1 MLCHNQAAVATK
13 KFTKWAFKTTV
24 VFADLTGSTRVFE
37 AMGNA
42 RATETVTRLIQWI
55 GGVCESHGGRVVK
68 SLGDGVFATFQSGPA
83 ATAAVLEMQRNH
95 QKRLS
100 VWPAPLRM
108 DLQIGVASGEIV
120 EVDGDCYGD
129 AVNLASRL
137 SDLAGP
143 GQIWATDSVI
153 EQLHDGSVRH
163 RNLGPINIRGRN
175 EMAIV
180 HRVDWQE
187 EVSEFLT
194 MPASLAPQKAPDS
207 TFGQIELAWLDV
219 RSMFRAAELPIHL
232 GRVDDA
238 QFVVNDPRVSRLH
251 ARIEARQ
258 GSCVLVDV
266 STYGTWVRFHGTAG
280 ASGEIALRRQEC
292 VLHGSGEIGLGAP
305 LSDFSAP
312 TISFNTTGGNVL
324 LARRDAR

>member
-1 MLCHNQAAVATK
+1 MGSQ
-13 KFTKWAFKTTV
+13 TTV

-37 AMGNA
+37 AIGNA

-55 GGVCESHGGRVVK
+55 GGVCETHGGRVVK
-68 SLGDGVFATFQSGPA
+68 SLGDGVFAVFTDGSA
-83 ATAAVLEMQRNH
+83 ATSAVLELQRNH
-95 QKRLS
+95 HKRLQT
-100 VWPAPLRM
+100 WPAPLRM
-108 DLQIGVASGEIV
+108 ELQIGVASGEVV

-143 GQIWATDSVI
+143 SQIWVTETVI
-153 EQLHDGSVRH
+153 DQLAGLDARH
-163 RNLGPINIRGRN
+163 RNLGPINIRGKN
-175 EMAIV
+175 EMPV
-180 HRVDWQE
+180 VYRVDWQD

-194 MPASLAPQKAPDS
+194 MPATLVPPPRIPDS
-207 TFGQIELAWLDV
+207 TFGQIELSWLDV
-219 RSMFRAAELPIHL
+219 RTLFRAAELPIHL
-232 GRVDDA
+232 GRVDEA

-251 ARIEARQ
+251 ARIEARN

-280 ASGEIALRRQEC
+280 ASGEIALRREEC

-312 TISFNTTGGNVL
+312 TISFNTTGGNL
-324 LARRDAR
+324 QLAQRGMR

>member
-1 MLCHNQAAVATK
+1 MGAQS
-13 KFTKWAFKTTV
+13 TV

-37 AMGNA
+37 AIGNA

-55 GGVCESHGGRVVK
+55 GGVCDSHGGRVVK
-68 SLGDGVFATFQSGPA
+68 SLGDGAFATFANGAA
-83 ATAAVLEMQRNH
+83 ATKAVLEMQRTH
-95 QKRLS
+95 HKRLQN
-100 VWPAPLRM
+100 WPAPLRM
-108 DLQIGVASGEIV
+108 ELQIGVASDEVV

-143 GQIWATDSVI
+143 SQIWATEAVI
-153 EQLHDGSVRH
+153 DQLGGIDARF
-163 RNLGPINIRGRN
+163 RNLGPINIRGKN
-175 EMAIV
+175 EMPVVYRI
-180 HRVDWQE
+180 DWQDDLTD
-187 EVSEFLT
+187 FLT
-194 MPASLAPQKAPDS
+194 MPATLVLPQRVPDS
-207 TFGQIELAWLDV
+207 TFGQIELSWLDV
-219 RSMFRAAELPIHL
+219 RTSFRASELPIHM
-232 GRVDDA
+232 GRVDEA

-251 ARIEARQ
+251 ARIEARN

-280 ASGEIALRRQEC
+280 ASGEIALRREEC

-312 TISFNTTGGNVL
+312 TISFNTTGGNLL
-324 LARRDAR
+324 LARQPGR

>member
-1 MLCHNQAAVATK
+1 MAASP
-13 KFTKWAFKTTV
+13 TV

-42 RATETVTRLIQWI
+42 RATETVTRLVQWI
-55 GGVCESHGGRVVK
+55 GSVCESHRGRVVK
-68 SLGDGVFATFQSGPA
+68 TLGDGVFAIFPDGVSA
-83 ATAAVLEMQRNH
+83 VNAVLELQRNH

-108 DLQIGVASGEIV
+108 DLQIGVASGEV
-120 EVDGDCYGD
+120 LEVDHDAYGD

-143 GQIWATDSVI
+143 GQIWATASVI
-153 EQLHDGSVRH
+153 EQLGETRVRH
-163 RNLGPINIRGRN
+163 RNLGAISIRGKN
-175 EMAIV
+175 QTPVV
-180 HRVDWQE
+180 HRIDWQD
-187 EVSEFLT
+187 EVLSEFLT
-194 MPASLAPQKAPDS
+194 MPASLIEQLPRPDS
-207 TFGQIELAWLDV
+207 SFGQIELTWLDV
-219 RSMFRAAELPIHL
+219 RSMFRVDELPIHL
-232 GRVDDA
+232 GRVDEA

-258 GSCVLVDV
+258 GSCILVDV
-266 STYGTWVRFHGTAG
+266 STYGTWVRFHGSAG
-280 ASGEIALRRQEC
+280 ASGEIALRRDEC

-312 TISFNTTGGNVL
+312 TITFNTTGGNVL
-324 LARRDAR
+324 LGRKNHR

>member
-1 MLCHNQAAVATK
+1 MPANS
-13 KFTKWAFKTTV
+13 TV

-55 GGVCESHGGRVVK
+55 GGVCEVHGGRVVK
-68 SLGDGVFATFQSGPA
+68 SLGDGVFAIFSNGA
-83 ATAAVLEMQRNH
+83 AAISAALEMQRNH
-95 QKRLS
+95 QKRLLT
-100 VWPAPLRM
+100 WPLALRM
-108 DLQIGVASGEIV
+108 ALQIGVASGDVV

-143 GQIWATDSVI
+143 SQIWATESVI
-153 EQLHDGSVRH
+153 VQLQGSDVRH
-163 RNLGPINIRGRN
+163 RNLGPINIRGKN
-175 EMAIV
+175 EMPVV

-187 EVSEFLT
+187 EISDFMT
-194 MPASLAPQKAPDS
+194 MPAPLAAPSRPADS
-207 TFGQIELAWLDV
+207 SFGQIELAWLDI
-219 RSMFRAAELPIHL
+219 RSMFRAEELPIHL
-232 GRVDDA
+232 GRVDEA

-251 ARIEARQ
+251 ARIEARS
-258 GSCVLVDV
+258 GSCMLVDV
-266 STYGTWVRFHGTAG
+266 STYGTWVRFHGS
-280 ASGEIALRRQEC
+280 SGTSSEIALRREEC

-312 TISFNTTGGNVL
+312 TISFNTTGSNVL

>member
-1 MLCHNQAAVATK
+1 MGIQ
-13 KFTKWAFKTTV
+13 TTV

-37 AMGNA
+37 AMGNV

-68 SLGDGVFATFQSGPA
+68 SLGDGLFATFQSGPA
-83 ATAAVLEMQRNH
+83 ATAAVLELQRNH

-143 GQIWATDSVI
+143 GQIWATESVI

-175 EMAIV
+175 ELAIV

-187 EVSEFLT
+187 EVTEFLT

-219 RSMFRAAELPIHL
+219 RSMFRATELPIHL

>member
-1 MLCHNQAAVATK
+1 MPAHS
-13 KFTKWAFKTTV
+13 TV

-55 GGVCESHGGRVVK
+55 GGVCEAHGGRVVK
-68 SLGDGVFATFQSGPA
+68 SLGDGIFAIFSNGAA
-83 ATAAVLEMQRNH
+83 ATSAVLEMQRNH
-95 QKRLS
+95 QKRLLS
-100 VWPAPLRM
+100 WPPALRM
-108 DLQIGVASGEIV
+108 ELQIGVASGEVV

-143 GQIWATDSVI
+143 SQIWATESVI
-153 EQLHDGSVRH
+153 AQLQGSDVRH
-163 RNLGPINIRGRN
+163 RNLGSINIRGKS
-175 EMAIV
+175 EMPVV
-180 HRVDWQE
+180 HRIDWQE
-187 EVSEFLT
+187 EISDFMT
-194 MPASLAPQKAPDS
+194 MPASLVMPARATDS
-207 TFGQIELAWLDV
+207 SFGQIELAWLDV
-219 RSMFRAAELPIHL
+219 RSMFRATELPIHL
-232 GRVDDA
+232 GRVDEA

-251 ARIEARQ
+251 ARIEARN

-266 STYGTWVRFHGTAG
+266 STYGTWVRFHGSMGT
-280 ASGEIALRRQEC
+280 SGEIALRREEC

-312 TISFNTTGGNVL
+312 TISFNTTGGSVL

>member
-1 MLCHNQAAVATK
+1 M
-13 KFTKWAFKTTV
+13 
-24 VFADLTGSTRVFE
+24 E
-37 AMGNA
+37 
-42 RATETVTRLIQWI
+42 
-55 GGVCESHGGRVVK
+55 
-68 SLGDGVFATFQSGPA
+68 
-83 ATAAVLEMQRNH
+83 
-95 QKRLS
+95 
-100 VWPAPLRM
+100 
-108 DLQIGVASGEIV
+108 LQIGVASGEVV

-143 GQIWATDSVI
+143 SQIWATESVI
-153 EQLHDGSVRH
+153 EQLRGGEVRH
-163 RNLGPINIRGRN
+163 RNLGPINIRGKN
-175 EMAIV
+175 EMPIV
-180 HRVDWQE
+180 HRIDWQD

-194 MPASLAPQKAPDS
+194 MPASLVPPARGADS
-207 TFGQIELAWLDV
+207 SFGQIELAWLDV

-232 GRVDDA
+232 GRVDEA

-280 ASGEIALRRQEC
+280 ASGEIALRRDEC

-305 LSDFSAP
+305 LERLQRADH
-312 TISFNTTGGNVL
+312 L
-324 LARRDAR
+324 LQHDRRQRAAGSSRTAIGPLRPQAARRARIFLALPAGASTMAAYLSAAPCCRPSIPGSRASSPPTWRWPRTRARRRSPADGRSAWPTS

>member
-1 MLCHNQAAVATK
+1 MPTHA
-13 KFTKWAFKTTV
+13 TV

-55 GGVCESHGGRVVK
+55 GGVCEAHGGRVVK
-68 SLGDGVFATFQSGPA
+68 SLGDGVFAIFTNGAA
-83 ATAAVLEMQRNH
+83 ATSAVLEMQRNH

-100 VWPAPLRM
+100 SWPPMLRM
-108 DLQIGVASGEIV
+108 ELQIGVASGEVV

-143 GQIWATDSVI
+143 SQIWATESVI
-153 EQLHDGSVRH
+153 VQLEGSDVRH
-163 RNLGPINIRGRN
+163 RNLGPINIRGKI
-175 EMAIV
+175 EMPVV
-180 HRVDWQE
+180 HRIDWQE
-187 EVSEFLT
+187 EKSDFMT
-194 MPASLAPQKAPDS
+194 MPAALAVPPRQADLS
-207 TFGQIELAWLDV
+207 FGQIELAWLDV
-219 RSMFRAAELPIHL
+219 RSIFRATELPIHL
-232 GRVDDA
+232 GRVDEA

-251 ARIEARQ
+251 ARIEARN
-258 GSCVLVDV
+258 GSCVLVDI
-266 STYGTWVRFHGTAG
+266 STYGTWVCFHGSTG
-280 ASGEIALRRQEC
+280 TSSEIALRREEC
-292 VLHGSGEIGLGAP
+292 VLHGNGEIGLGAP

-312 TISFNTTGGNVL
+312 TISFNTTSGNTL

>member
-1 MLCHNQAAVATK
+1 MGAIS
-13 KFTKWAFKTTV
+13 TV

-42 RATETVTRLIQWI
+42 RATDTVTRLTQWI
-55 GGVCESHGGRVVK
+55 SGVCEAHGGRVVK
-68 SLGDGVFATFQSGPA
+68 LLGDGVFAIFPDGVT
-83 ATAAVLEMQRNH
+83 ATWAVVEMQRNH
-95 QKRLS
+95 QKRLLT
-100 VWPAPLRM
+100 WPAPLRM
-108 DLQIGVASGEIV
+108 ELQIGVASGEVV

-143 GQIWATDSVI
+143 GQIWATESVI
-153 EQLHDGSVRH
+153 EQLNGGEVRH
-163 RNLGPINIRGRN
+163 RNLGPINIRGKN
-175 EMAIV
+175 EMPVV
-180 HRVDWQE
+180 HRVDWQD

-194 MPASLAPQKAPDS
+194 MPATLPHSSRAKDS
-207 TFGQIELAWLDV
+207 SFGQIELAWLDV
-219 RSMFRAAELPIHL
+219 RSMFRATELPIHL
-232 GRVDDA
+232 GRVDEA

-266 STYGTWVRFHGTAG
+266 STYGTWVRFHGSAG
-280 ASGEIALRRQEC
+280 ASGEIALRRDEC

-324 LARRDAR
+324 LARRDHR

>member
-1 MLCHNQAAVATK
+1 MGANS
-13 KFTKWAFKTTV
+13 TV

-42 RATETVTRLIQWI
+42 RATETVTRLTQWI
-55 GGVCESHGGRVVK
+55 GGVCEAHGGRVVK
-68 SLGDGVFATFQSGPA
+68 SLGDGVFAIFAEGIS
-83 ATAAVLEMQRNH
+83 ATRAVLEMQRNH
-95 QKRLS
+95 QKRLQT
-100 VWPAPLRM
+100 WPAPLRM
-108 DLQIGVASGEIV
+108 ELQIGVASGEVV

-143 GQIWATDSVI
+143 GQIWATESVI
-153 EQLHDGSVRH
+153 EQLHGGEVRH
-163 RNLGPINIRGRN
+163 RSLGPINIRGKN
-175 EMAIV
+175 EMPVV
-180 HRVDWQE
+180 HRVDWQD

-194 MPASLAPQKAPDS
+194 MPASLVHQPRGPDS
-207 TFGQIELAWLDV
+207 SFGQIELAWLDV

-232 GRVDDA
+232 GRVDEA

-280 ASGEIALRRQEC
+280 ASGEIALRRDEC

-324 LARRDAR
+324 LARRDLR

>member
-1 MLCHNQAAVATK
+1 MTGHP
-13 KFTKWAFKTTV
+13 TV

-55 GGVCESHGGRVVK
+55 GGVCEAHSGRVVK
-68 SLGDGVFATFQSGPA
+68 SLGDGVFAIFTSGIN
-83 ATAAVLEMQRNH
+83 ATRAVLELQRNH
-95 QKRLS
+95 QKRLQT
-100 VWPAPLRM
+100 WPAPLRM
-108 DLQIGVASGEIV
+108 ELQIGVASGEVV

-143 GQIWATDSVI
+143 GQIWATESVI
-153 EQLHDGSVRH
+153 DQLQGGEVRH
-163 RNLGPINIRGRN
+163 RSLGPINIRGKN
-175 EMAIV
+175 EMPVV
-180 HRVDWQE
+180 HRIDWQD
-187 EVSEFLT
+187 EVTEFLT
-194 MPASLAPQKAPDS
+194 MPASLAVSSRVPDS
-207 TFGQIELAWLDV
+207 SFGQIELAWLDV
-219 RSMFRAAELPIHL
+219 RSMFRATELPIHL
-232 GRVDDA
+232 GRVDEA

-251 ARIEARQ
+251 ARIEARH
-258 GSCVLVDV
+258 GSCVLVDI

-280 ASGEIALRRQEC
+280 ASGEIALRRDEC

-324 LARRDAR
+324 LARREAR

>member
-1 MLCHNQAAVATK
+1 MGAQS
-13 KFTKWAFKTTV
+13 TV

-37 AMGNA
+37 AIGNA

-55 GGVCESHGGRVVK
+55 GGVCDSHGGRVVK
-68 SLGDGVFATFQSGPA
+68 SLGDGVFATFANGGA
-83 ATAAVLEMQRNH
+83 ATKAVLEMQRNH
-95 QKRLS
+95 HKRLQN
-100 VWPAPLRM
+100 WPAPLRM
-108 DLQIGVASGEIV
+108 ELQIGVASGEVV

-143 GQIWATDSVI
+143 SQIWATEAVI
-153 EQLHDGSVRH
+153 DQLGGVDARF
-163 RNLGPINIRGRN
+163 RNLGPINIRGKN
-175 EMAIV
+175 EMPVVYRI
-180 HRVDWQE
+180 DWQDDLTD
-187 EVSEFLT
+187 FLT
-194 MPASLAPQKAPDS
+194 MPATLVPPQRIPDS
-207 TFGQIELAWLDV
+207 TFGQIELSWLDV
-219 RSMFRAAELPIHL
+219 RTSFRASELPIHM
-232 GRVDDA
+232 GRVDEA

-251 ARIEARQ
+251 ARIEARN

-280 ASGEIALRRQEC
+280 ASGEIALRREEC

-312 TISFNTTGGNVL
+312 TISFNTTGGNLL
-324 LARRDAR
+324 LARQQGR